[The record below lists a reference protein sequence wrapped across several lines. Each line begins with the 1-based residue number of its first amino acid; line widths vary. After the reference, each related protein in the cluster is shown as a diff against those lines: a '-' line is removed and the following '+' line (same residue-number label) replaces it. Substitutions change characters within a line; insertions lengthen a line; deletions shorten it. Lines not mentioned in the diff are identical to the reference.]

1 MNIYVFLGP
10 TLPVAEA
17 RRLLKAT
24 YLPPVA
30 MGDVAALMLREPET
44 PTAIAIID
52 GVFERVPA
60 VWHKEILFALSQG
73 VRVFGSS
80 SMGALRAAELHTFGM
95 EGMGHVFKAYRDGLL
110 EDDDEVAVIHAP
122 AAFGYRPLSEAL
134 VNIREGLTR
143 ALAHGIIAPAT
154 RQALLHAAK
163 RTFYPQRSWPHVF
176 EQGATLGLPP
186 AELAALKDF
195 VQCTA
200 PNVKRDDAIALLRR
214 IAQECTAGITPHVP
228 HFSFEPTCFW
238 LKLAALQAPREAQ
251 NCRESAEAMAD
262 RVTPQPAMVERG
274 QTVEVA

>member
-1 MNIYVFLGP
+1 MSIYVFLGP

-24 YLPPVA
+24 YLPPIA

-95 EGMGHVFKAYRDGLL
+95 EGVGRVFEAYRDGLL
-110 EDDDEVAVIHAP
+110 EDDDEVAITHAP
-122 AAFGYRPLSEAL
+122 ATFGYRQLSEAL
-134 VNIREGLTR
+134 VNIRDGLTR
-143 ALAHGIIAPAT
+143 AQAHGLIAPAT
-154 RQALLHAAK
+154 QQALLHAAK
-163 RTFYPQRSWPHVF
+163 RLFYPQRSWPNVF
-176 EQGATLGLPP
+176 AQGTALGLPP

-195 VQCTA
+195 VRRAA
-200 PNVKRDDAIALLRR
+200 PNVKRDDARALLRR
-214 IAQECTAGITPHVP
+214 MAQECAAGMSPHVP
-228 HFSFEPTCFW
+228 HFTFEPTCFW
-238 LKLAALQAPREAQ
+238 LKLAALQDSMDAPEDGS
-251 NCRESAEAMAD
+251 EGAEATD
-262 RVTPQPAMVERG
+262 ERVTRQPVMAE
-274 QTVEVA
+274 